1 MEYKKQTVQIIDYKS
16 YNAYS
21 TSINVLS
28 LQKSSR
34 MYGHITSPTF
44 YFFLLL
50 GKSCMIRGITCL
62 LYDDYEIH
70 PLISRGKGLKIIG
83 INSLPTLKTD
93 AEKALDITKGLILF
107 DSDLKVSSIDNGAKQ
122 ILGLSNQAVIGHF
135 LPNLLDKDVFEILLN
150 NIYSVIQED
159 LFVQQD
165 FKVSD
170 HPVQW
175 YNTTIFPISKNR
187 YSILLV
193 DNTKQKIMEKSHIN
207 NNEKLKVLYDTAS
220 KLTTMKNPKELL
232 DSLFDSLAQVLD
244 LDIYINYIWD
254 KEQER
259 LELANHKGICNEKTE
274 YMRFIEKGSAV
285 CGTVAQNM
293 KKMVVEN
300 VEYCPN
306 PKVDLIR
313 SFGIKAYVCEPL
325 ISFGELVGTISFGSK
340 KRTTFKS
347 EELDLIH
354 SICHQVTIVLD
365 RMTKVEELTQNTET
379 LEVANL
385 HLMKNER
392 KFRDIFEGAQVGI
405 LIIDND
411 GKIIELNPAAG
422 YILGVH
428 SERLNG
434 VKVTTF
440 VSETN
445 KVSLREHGA
454 HLLKYG
460 KAQDNEYIIIRPDES
475 ERIISFSASKN
486 ISYGH
491 HLIIFHDLTLQK
503 NIQNSLIIER
513 NEAERA
519 SKTKTNFLAM
529 IGHELRTPLNSII
542 GFSQVLEE
550 DQKDPLT
557 EKQKKRLGKIL
568 SSSRHLLQLINNILE
583 LIRID
588 TKPETIKANVK
599 TVRIKNA
606 IWDCLQ
612 ANKNNAADNGVTLH
626 IEKDVEDISIKIDP
640 IRFQQ
645 VLVNLLN
652 NAIKYNKKNGT
663 VTLYWRVDG
672 SYLAIFV
679 KDTGIGIPVEHQ
691 ENIFEPFYRINHPAY
706 HIEGTGIGL
715 TLVKQN
721 VFEMKGTVGVS
732 SIEGTGSTFWIK
744 VPL

>member
-1 MEYKKQTVQIIDYKS
+1 M
-16 YNAYS
+16 S
-21 TSINVLS
+21 TFNSDSETQLDAS
-28 LQKSSR
+28 
-34 MYGHITSPTF
+34 
-44 YFFLLL
+44 
-50 GKSCMIRGITCL
+50 
-62 LYDDYEIH
+62 
-70 PLISRGKGLKIIG
+70 KGF
-83 INSLPTLKTD
+83 
-93 AEKALDITKGLILF
+93 ILF
-107 DSDLKVSSIDNGAKQ
+107 DSDLKVSSIDDGARE
-122 ILGLSNQAVIGHF
+122 ILGLTNQIAIGRL
-135 LPNLLDKDVFEILLN
+135 LPNLLEKDAFKILLN
-150 NIYSVIQED
+150 YIYSVIQGD

-165 FKVSD
+165 IKISD
-170 HPVQW
+170 KPIQW
-175 YNTTIFPISKNR
+175 YKTIIYPVDNR
-187 YSILLV
+187 HYSMLLV
-193 DNTKQKIMEKSHIN
+193 DINQQKRLEEKLLHN
-207 NNEKLKVLYDTAS
+207 NNKLEVLYDSAS

-232 DSLFDSLAQVLD
+232 DSLFNRLSQVLD

-254 KEQER
+254 KKQER
-259 LELANHKGICNEKTE
+259 LVLANYQGICNEKTE
-274 YMRFIEKGSAV
+274 YMTFIDKGSAV

-300 VEYCPN
+300 VDNCHN
-306 PKVDLIR
+306 KKVDLIR
-313 SFGIKAYVCEPL
+313 SLGIKAYVCEPL

-340 KRTTFKS
+340 KRSTFTS

-365 RMTKVEELTQNTET
+365 RMTKVKELTQSTET

-385 HLMKNER
+385 HLMENER
-392 KFRDIFEGAQVGI
+392 KLRDIFEGAQVGI
-405 LIIDND
+405 IIIDNS
-411 GKIIELNPAAG
+411 GEIIELNPAAG
-422 YILGVH
+422 YILGVQ
-428 SERLNG
+428 SENLHG
-434 VKVTTF
+434 VKLNNF
-440 VSETN
+440 VSEAN
-445 KVSLREHGA
+445 KVTLREHWE

-460 KAQDNEYIIIRPDES
+460 KAQDNEYIIFRPDGS

-486 ISYGH
+486 IYYGH

-529 IGHELRTPLNSII
+529 IGHELRSPLNSII
-542 GFSQVLEE
+542 GYSQVLEE

-557 EKQKKRLGKIL
+557 DKQKSRLAKIL

-612 ANKNNAADNGVTLH
+612 AVSSNANDHGVSLH
-626 IEKDVEDISIKIDP
+626 IEKDVEDITIEIDP

-652 NAIKYNKKNGT
+652 NAIKYNKENGT

-679 KDTGIGIPVEHQ
+679 KDTGIGIAHEHHD
-691 ENIFEPFYRINHPAY
+691 NIFEPFYRIHHAGY
-706 HIEGTGIGL
+706 KIEGTGIGL

-721 VFEMKGTVGVS
+721 VLEMKGTVGVS

-744 VPL
+744 VPI